1 VTPDSGAGSGATAGS
16 GSAVEPVTVIAP
28 EEVAPAKPAEGSSG
42 PLTLDQVVIGA
53 ANRIELNLF
62 SDVDIETRSERGDN
76 LPSRFKMGP
85 IGLVVAAHLSDA
97 WTGRVEM
104 SFEGGG
110 VDVERVFLEYRLSPE
125 WTFYAGRTHA
135 EYGYWNT
142 AFHHGRWLQP
152 TVDRPHMLR
161 FEDDGGLLPVHQ
173 VGVTAIHGPPRGE
186 AGVEVAFGVGNGRN
200 AAPSNI
206 LMEEDTNQFKALLL
220 RVGTVGI
227 GDRTLR
233 MGVNASIDKIAADPS
248 RQMGL
253 WGGAIYEL
261 ITGAYVAQ
269 RGEHVLVLS
278 ELYNLNHRF
287 NGTSTNF
294 LDGFLVAGYKIDKV
308 MPFVAFEFRKG
319 DGATDPYFQQY
330 QSSEFQS
337 METQQQLDLF
347 EGALGLRYEFLT
359 WATLKLEAGFSHDQ
373 FNDGTPTTSGEAP
386 VLGAADLKTY
396 NDYRVEMNL
405 SFGR

>member
-1 VTPDSGAGSGATAGS
+1 
-16 GSAVEPVTVIAP
+16 VIAP
-28 EEVAPAKPAEGSSG
+28 EEVAAPAKPAEEGG
-42 PLTLDQVVIGA
+42 ALTLDQVVFGA
-53 ANRIELNLF
+53 ANRVELNVF
-62 SDVDIETRSERGDN
+62 SDVDLETKSEHGVN
-76 LPSRFKMGP
+76 LPSRFEMGP
-85 IGLVVAAHLSDA
+85 IGTVFAAHLSDA
-97 WTGRVEM
+97 WTGRVEF

-110 VDVERVFLEYRLSPE
+110 VDVERVFLEYRLNPE

-135 EYGYWNT
+135 EYGYWNS

-186 AGVEVAFGVGNGRN
+186 AGVEVAIGIGNGRN
-200 AAPSNI
+200 AQPSNI
-206 LMEEDTNQFKALLL
+206 LMDDDTNQFKAILV

-227 GDRTLR
+227 GDRALR
-233 MGVNASIDKIAADPS
+233 MGVNASIDKIAHDDN

-253 WGGAIYEL
+253 WRGQIYEL
-261 ITGAYVAQ
+261 ITGAYVAE

-278 ELYNLNHRF
+278 EIYDVNHRF
-287 NGTSTNF
+287 NNTSTNF
-294 LDGFLVAGYKIDKV
+294 VDGFFIAGYKVDKV
-308 MPFVAFEFRKG
+308 MPFVALEFRKG

-337 METQQQLDLF
+337 METEQQLDLF
-347 EGALGLRYEFLT
+347 ESALGLRYEFLT
-359 WATLKLEAGFSHDQ
+359 WATLKFEAGFSHNQ
-373 FNDGTPTTSGEAP
+373 FNDATPTANDEAA
-386 VLGAADLKTY
+386 VGAAADLKAY
-396 NDYRVEMNL
+396 NDYRVELNL